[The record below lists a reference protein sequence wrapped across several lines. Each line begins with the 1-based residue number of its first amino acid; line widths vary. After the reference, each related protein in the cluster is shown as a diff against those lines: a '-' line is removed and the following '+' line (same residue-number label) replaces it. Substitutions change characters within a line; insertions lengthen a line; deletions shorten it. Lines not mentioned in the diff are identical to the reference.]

1 MREQTVLILDPRGKI
16 TSGGSDV
23 IKRHVLYANTLAK
36 RGRDKNLKL
45 KVFSASYSVS
55 PKNKIDTLDLNLI
68 SKPTFNSYKYARQS
82 AKTITAQKIDIGLL
96 IAGDPWESY
105 WSAYFLN
112 KFLKSKIPIQ
122 VQVHGDIADP
132 LWRKISLKNRFRFW
146 FARKSLRSDVVI
158 RCVSNRQKLNLISA
172 FGLDKSKIVV
182 VPVPIEPT
190 NKLLALSKRPR
201 TIGLIGR
208 IHKDRGIWKFIN
220 LIESLNTRDSNFKV
234 LIAGDGPERDKFIF
248 ELEKVIQKNRIK
260 YLGQI
265 SQGKLRSTWK
275 SIGVLVSMA
284 PVESYGRV
292 LRESLLAGVPVWATP
307 SSGVLDLLDS
317 AESGTVKVLNLIEK
331 DFVIIK
337 EFESLIK
344 VKVGSKFRSKF
355 IKVNNTYAEIL
366 AKSWITTVENSKK

>member
-1 MREQTVLILDPRGKI
+1 MREQTVLILDPRGNI
-16 TSGGSDV
+16 TLGGSDV

-45 KVFSASYSVS
+45 KVFSASFSVS
-55 PKNKIDTLDLNLI
+55 PKNKIDTLDLNSI

-82 AKTITAQKIDIGLL
+82 AKTIKAQRIDVRLI

-122 VQVHGDIADP
+122 IQVHGDIANP
-132 LWRKISLKNRFRFW
+132 LWKKINLKNRFRFW
-146 FARKSLRSDVVI
+146 LARKSLRRGVVI
-158 RCVSNRQKLNLISA
+158 RCVSNKQKLNLIST
-172 FGLDKSKIVV
+172 FGLDESKIDV

-190 NKLLALSKRPR
+190 NKLLALPKRPR
-201 TIGLIGR
+201 TIGFIGR
-208 IHKDRGIWKFIN
+208 IHKDRGIWKFVD
-220 LIESLNTRDSNFKV
+220 LIESLNTKDSNFKV
-234 LIAGDGPERDKFIF
+234 LIAGDGPERDKFIS

-260 YLGQI
+260 YFGQI

-292 LRESLLAGVPVWATP
+292 TRESLIAGVPVWAIAST
-307 SSGVLDLLDS
+307 GVKDLMDNCKKGEVKLLDLSKGASSLDKEFQS
-317 AESGTVKVLNLIEK
+317 LLKTKVSS
-331 DFVIIK
+331 DFSKRFIK
-337 EFESLIK
+337 E
-344 VKVGSKFRSKF
+344 
-355 IKVNNTYAEIL
+355 NNTYSAKL
-366 AKSWITTVENSKK
+366 ANSWINIINKAK

>member
-1 MREQTVLILDPRGKI
+1 MKEQTVLILDPRGNI

-36 RGRDKNLKL
+36 KGRDKNLKL
-45 KVFSASYSVS
+45 KVFSASSSAS

-82 AKTITAQKIDIGLL
+82 AKIIKAQKIDVRLL

-122 VQVHGDIADP
+122 IQVHGDIANP
-132 LWRKISLKNRFRFW
+132 LWRKINLKNRFRFW
-146 FARKSLRSDVVI
+146 FARKSLRRGVVI

-265 SQGKLRSTWK
+265 SQGKLRITWK

-292 LRESLLAGVPVWATP
+292 LRESLLAGVPVWAAP

-337 EFESLIK
+337 EFESLLK
-344 VKVGSKFRSKF
+344 VKIGSKFRSKF

-366 AKSWITTVENSKK
+366 AKSWIKTIENSKK

>member
-1 MREQTVLILDPRGKI
+1 MKEQTVLILDPRGNI

-36 RGRDKNLKL
+36 KGRDKNLKL
-45 KVFSASYSVS
+45 KVFSASSSAS

-82 AKTITAQKIDIGLL
+82 AKTIKAQKIDVRLL

-122 VQVHGDIADP
+122 IQVHGDIANP
-132 LWRKISLKNRFRFW
+132 LWRKINLKNRFRFW
-146 FARKSLRSDVVI
+146 FARKSLRRGVVI
-158 RCVSNRQKLNLISA
+158 RCVSNRQKLNLISV

-265 SQGKLRSTWK
+265 SQGKLRITWK

-292 LRESLLAGVPVWATP
+292 LRESLLAGVPVWAAP

-337 EFESLIK
+337 EFESLLK
-344 VKVGSKFRSKF
+344 VKIGSKFRSKF

-366 AKSWITTVENSKK
+366 AKSWIKTIENSKK